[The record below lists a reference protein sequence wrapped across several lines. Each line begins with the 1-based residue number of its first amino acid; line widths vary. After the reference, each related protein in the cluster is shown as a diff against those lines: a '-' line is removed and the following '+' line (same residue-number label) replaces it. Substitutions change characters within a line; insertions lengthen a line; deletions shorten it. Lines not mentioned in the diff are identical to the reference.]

1 MYYRLVFTNNS
12 KTKYSLKILLLI
24 CGILCDIA
32 ALFGL
37 ILASLGSL
45 IYLLLLFISL
55 AFSILFRVIALR
67 LVYNVECSLNS
78 GNLVISKIFPHKSK
92 VVFCEKLGKFEISVV
107 NEEKF
112 DLKNNNY
119 IDLRTQNEEQYLICG
134 QNIGVL
140 CNLDRYIYAC
150 ALKDEEI

>member
-24 CGILCDIA
+24 CGILCDVA

-55 AFSILFRVIALR
+55 HLAF
-67 LVYNVECSLNS
+67 
-78 GNLVISKIFPHKSK
+78 
-92 VVFCEKLGKFEISVV
+92 
-107 NEEKF
+107 
-112 DLKNNNY
+112 
-119 IDLRTQNEEQYLICG
+119 YL
-134 QNIGVL
+134 
-140 CNLDRYIYAC
+140 
-150 ALKDEEI
+150 E